1 MLARTT
7 ILNSTSSLDF
17 NLQALNSTKSLKK
30 SNDGE
35 EVEFNSKNNGMKSLE
50 GENGLT
56 EEEKV
61 YLEKLKERDKEV
73 RQHEQAHQ
81 AAAGELASGSANYE
95 YKIGPDGKR
104 YVVGGNVKIDTS
116 KVPDDPEA
124 TVEKAQKIKR
134 AALAPTNPSPKDR
147 QVASAATR
155 MEQQAKSELAKAEK
169 AERQEK
175 EAEAKIKNVSRN
187 EGRQAER
194 PAPDFDVYDSKG
206 ELKKFELELTRLN
219 KVI

>member
-17 NLQALNSTKSLKK
+17 NLKALNSTKSLKK

-50 GENGLT
+50 GENGLS
-56 EEEKV
+56 EEEKI
-61 YLEKLKERDKEV
+61 YLEKLKERDREV

-81 AAAGELASGSANYE
+81 VAAGELASGSANYE
-95 YKIGPDGKR
+95 FKIGPDGKR

-124 TVEKAQKIKR
+124 TIEKAQKIKR

-169 AERQEK
+169 AERGENEVGAQIRK
-175 EAEAKIKNVSRN
+175 VSRN
-187 EGRQAER
+187 ESRQAEK